1 MPYAGEMRTS
11 LTLIIVSLVF
21 GLILGATVDCW
32 SEKIPSAMLGKNA
45 RKFLIETN
53 IGLCRK
59 RLQVCDFLGVIRA
72 CEVVLELDCDNV
84 IALCN
89 RGIARSCLNQ
99 FDGAM
104 KDFNHCLT
112 IAPRDAI
119 VWNARGSLLARMNR
133 SLEAGSD
140 FQKALACDPKY
151 TRAKVN
157 LLKWK
162 FDTKKVSRFEALY
175 QIRILTDSD
184 PKCDSAWLNSAWLK
198 FLANDYAGTIYDS
211 SMAISIEPSADAY
224 RIRSYGKSAFGQ
236 HYEAIEDLTECIRLN
251 SLSACAFSDRA
262 FERSLLGDQAGALR
276 DYTRALTLDPKDAW
290 VWKSRGRNQVDSESA
305 IRDFTQALSLKPD
318 NNAILED
325 RGYKY
330 LRTGKYR
337 ESISDLTNA
346 IKLKP
351 SGWSFAWRGMAHNA
365 LGERDQAVSDCS
377 EGIGIAP
384 SEPAHYMNR
393 AIVYLDL
400 GKYDKSIQDLDKA
413 IELKTTDERAY
424 DIRGYVRRQM
434 GDAAGAFADYKKAL
448 SLEPRMFYPF
458 RHHAWD
464 EGKPLQ
470 YAQGVSDYLIVSI
483 ANPMCFV
490 NTVCMLVGDMYS
502 SFRAERASGQ

>member
-1 MPYAGEMRTS
+1 MPYARRMRTS
-11 LTLIIVSLVF
+11 LILIALSLVS
-21 GLILGATVDCW
+21 GLIFGSTTDSWSGLLPATV
-32 SEKIPSAMLGKNA
+32 LGKSS
-45 RKFLIETN
+45 RDFLIETN
-53 IGLCRK
+53 I
-59 RLQVCDFLGVIRA
+59 RA
-72 CEVVLELDCDNV
+72 CRIRLRSGDYIGAIRSCNAVLDLDSRNV

-89 RGIARSCLNQ
+89 RGIALSALKQ
-99 FDGAM
+99 FNGAM
-104 KDFNHCLT
+104 EDFNQCLT

-119 VWNARGSLLARMNR
+119 VWNARGSLFAKMNR

-175 QIRILTDSD
+175 QMGILTDSD
-184 PKCDSAWLNSAWLK
+184 PKCDSAWLYSAWLK
-198 FLANDYAGTIYDS
+198 FLANDYAGSIYDS
-211 SMAISIEPSADAY
+211 SMAISIEPSADAH

-236 HYEAIEDLTECIRLN
+236 HHEAIEDLTESIRLD
-251 SLSACAFSDRA
+251 SWSAHAFSDRA
-262 FERSLLGDQAGALR
+262 FERSLLGDQGGALR

-290 VWKSRGRNQVDSESA
+290 VWKSRGRNQFDSESA
-305 IRDFTQALSLKPD
+305 IRDFTQALSLKP
-318 NNAILED
+318 NSNAILED

-330 LRTGKYR
+330 LRSGKYR

-346 IKLKP
+346 IKLNP

-365 LGERDQAVSDCS
+365 LGEREQAVRDCN
-377 EGIGIAP
+377 EGIRIAP
-384 SEPAHYMNR
+384 REPAHYMNR

-400 GKYDKSIQDLDKA
+400 GKYDKSIRDLDKA

-424 DIRGYVRRQM
+424 DVRGYVRRQM
-434 GDAAGAFADYKKAL
+434 GDAAGAFADYSQAL
-448 SLEPRMFYPF
+448 SLEPRMFYPL

-464 EGKPLQ
+464 KGKPLQ
-470 YAQGVSDYLIVSI
+470 YAQGVSDYLVVSI
-483 ANPMCFV
+483 TNPMCFV
-490 NTVCMLVGDMYS
+490 NTIGMLVGDMYN